1 MDAAVTDVLVQYI
14 GLILGENT
22 NCVNTGIYTVGER
35 EVNNT
40 TLASERYC
48 RLCQILDQCIKTGTL
63 TASQQQNTEL
73 FL

>member
-1 MDAAVTDVLVQYI
+1 MDAAVLAGQIPWLAVTDVLVQYN
-14 GLILGENT
+14 GLILGEDT

-48 RLCQILDQCIKTGTL
+48 RLCQFWVR
-63 TASQQQNTEL
+63 A
-73 FL
+73 